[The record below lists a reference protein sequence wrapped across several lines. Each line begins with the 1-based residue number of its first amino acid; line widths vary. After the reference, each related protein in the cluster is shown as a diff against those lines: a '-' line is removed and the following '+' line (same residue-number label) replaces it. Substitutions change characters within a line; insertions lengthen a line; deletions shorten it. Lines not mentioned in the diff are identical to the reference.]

1 MLASI
6 HPLGERARHNR
17 FWITATAYIAGSV
30 AGGASLVGSP
40 APSGRRFGQSAAPS
54 LRWWVGW
61 RYSSASPRRCSTL
74 PADAFPG

>member
-30 AGGASLVGSP
+30 AGGAVAGGIAGAVGAALWAIASP
-40 APSGRRFGQSAAPS
+40 TSGGGP
-54 LRWWVGW
+54 GW
-61 RYSSASPRRCSTL
+61 R
-74 PADAFPG
+74 

>member
-30 AGGASLVGSP
+30 AGGASAGWI
-40 APSGRRFGQSAAPS
+40 AGAIGAA
-54 LRWWVGW
+54 LWAI
-61 RYSSASPRRCSTL
+61 ASPTSGGGLAGGIRL
-74 PADAFPG
+74 PLGGAADASGAFPG